1 MQLRWPKYGWSNPNV
16 FTVHCCSSLP
26 LKFIQKLC
34 SIAHRPAHHTTHTTH
49 TTPHTPHTRT
59 HTHTTHRTEWLEMKA
74 MYRDLQKEHIKQ
86 LKAEPQHRP
95 GGEGNKQMGFVSQC
109 LVRVKC
115 EGEEVVT
122 CRQLKVR
129 LVALFICLASCLK
142 WLSYPACICRMC
154 VPNMEK

>member
-1 MQLRWPKYGWSNPNV
+1 
-16 FTVHCCSSLP
+16 
-26 LKFIQKLC
+26 
-34 SIAHRPAHHTTHTTH
+34 
-49 TTPHTPHTRT
+49 
-59 HTHTTHRTEWLEMKA
+59 MKA

-122 CRQLKVR
+122 CRQLKVCLVR
-129 LVALFICLASCLK
+129 LFDCLSVCLFVCLSVCLFDCLSVCLSVCLK
-142 WLSYPACICRMC
+142 
-154 VPNMEK
+154 